1 MNMQYR
7 GILFDDSPIGPYP
20 LHKLKRVDKPT
31 NRYVGETAQRS
42 MEESAFARA
51 GNGEYG
57 PVAQKNWLNFNNR
70 EPLFDGISQFQLYLA
85 KYGLPDVAPEKAP
98 VPTDPKILSRHIKLF
113 GYFLGADMV
122 GICPLPQAAVY
133 SKDLTGEPQELPL
146 KNAIVFLNVKR
157 TETTLATYGNEWIDD
172 LISYQ
177 SYQRCAG
184 QAQVVAG
191 YIRKLGYPAES
202 AVLRKYPVLLPRLVI
217 ESGLGEVGRLG
228 IAVNPFVG
236 AAFKV
241 SAVLTDLP
249 LVPDKPID
257 FGLQDY
263 CSNCM
268 ICADHCPTRSI
279 SDREKEVYN
288 GYETW
293 PINYKSCVTAVLT
306 RETGGICQRCTKVCP
321 WNRRDNKPEDFRG
334 WNGDLKFLY
343 DSVERQKQHL
353 IKHNYVEPEEL
364 TNKWWFPLMEKD
376 GKYVEAPEFDYENH
390 EKFMSRLEQ
399 RKSSKTETAK

>member
-1 MNMQYR
+1 MDMQYR
-7 GILFDDSPIGPYP
+7 SILFDDSPIGPYP
-20 LHKLKRVDKPT
+20 LHMLKRVDRPT
-31 NRYVGETAQRS
+31 NRYVGETARRS
-42 MEESAFARA
+42 QEESAFFRA
-51 GNGEYG
+51 GRGEYG
-57 PVAQKNWLNFNNR
+57 PIAQKNWLNFNTR
-70 EPLFDGISQFQLYLA
+70 EPLFDGIGHFQIHLA
-85 KYGLPDVAPEKAP
+85 NYELPEVAPEISP
-98 VPTDPKILSRHIKLF
+98 IPTDPKVLSRHIKLF
-113 GYFLGADMV
+113 GYFLGADMI
-122 GICPLPQAAVY
+122 GICPLPQEAVY
-133 SKDLTGEPQELPL
+133 TKDSKGEKIDLPL

-177 SYQRCAG
+177 SYQRCAC
-184 QAQVVAG
+184 QAQVVTG

-202 AVLRKYPVLLPRLVI
+202 AILKKYPVLMPRLVV

-228 IAVNPFVG
+228 IALNPFVG

-249 LVPDKPID
+249 LEPDRPID

-263 CSNCM
+263 CSGCR
-268 ICADHCPTRSI
+268 ICARQCPTHAI

-293 PINYKSCVTAVLT
+293 PLNYKACVTGVLT
-306 RETGGICQRCTKVCP
+306 RETGAICQRCTKVCP
-321 WNRRDNKPEDFRG
+321 WNRRDNRPEDFRS
-334 WNGDLKFLY
+334 WNGDLDFLY

-353 IKHNYVEPEEL
+353 EKHDYVEPEEL

-376 GKYVEAPEFDYENH
+376 GKYVEAPEFDYKKH
-390 EKFMSRLEQ
+390 EELMARLNRQ
-399 RKSSKTETAK
+399 TGG